1 MIRPES
7 RDPQLWR
14 LLLPLLDPN
23 PGVAGDKYELIRARL
38 IRLFEW
44 QGHAAADELADR
56 TIDRVADKLASGESV
71 RSDDVYRYF
80 AGVARLVGL
89 EAGRAAERTQ
99 RAEQLGL
106 SGPDGDDGDERKARE
121 RRLAALDKCLAR
133 LSHDNRE
140 LVLEYYRDSAG
151 RHIDTRKT
159 LCERL
164 GIPVNALRI
173 RVHRLRKQLEV
184 CVRMRLGT
192 ETPS

>member
-1 MIRPES
+1 MIRPDS
-7 RDPQLWR
+7 RDPQLWH
-14 LLLPLLDPN
+14 LILPLLDPD
-23 PGVAGDKYELIRARL
+23 PTIAGERYELVRARL

-44 QGHAAADELADR
+44 HGYGAADELADR
-56 TIDRVADKLASGESV
+56 TIDRVAGKLASGEIV
-71 RSDDVYRYF
+71 RSEDVYRYF

-89 EAGRAAERTQ
+89 EAGRDERRTQ
-99 RAEQLGL
+99 RAVHEGL
-106 SGPDGDDGDERKARE
+106 PAGDDRDERAARE
-121 RRLAALDKCLAR
+121 RRLTALDKCLGR

-159 LCERL
+159 LSERL

-173 RVHRLRKQLEV
+173 RVHRLRKQLES

-192 ETPS
+192 EAS